1 MNKQEAATYLKE
13 VLTSCNLT
21 SDSFILVEPNPTDT
35 LSKGYKIRIIASMNK
50 ACREQVKTITKK
62 HDLAVI
68 EEQNPNYSLQTK
80 INSPRHNIEIS
91 IQSTIIQVVYH
102 QLHFKVF

>member
-1 MNKQEAATYLKE
+1 MNKQEAASYLKE
-13 VLTSCNLT
+13 ILNKCNLA
-21 SDSFILVEPNPTDT
+21 SDSFSLIEPNSKDT

-68 EEQNPNYSLQTK
+68 EEKNQIIIYRPK
-80 INSPRHNIEIS
+80 
-91 IQSTIIQVVYH
+91 STQIDSV
-102 QLHFKVF
+102 